1 MSVLSGFIGT
11 TSAIAGVVLSFSE
24 ISACA
29 SGIGH
34 AIAAVSSARL
44 RAGYA
49 VPGRQCS
56 LTR

>member
-11 TSAIAGVVLSFSE
+11 TAAIAGVFLSFSL
-24 ISACA
+24 ISASA
-29 SGIGH
+29 SGMGQG
-34 AIAAVSSARL
+34 IATVSSARL

-49 VPGRQCS
+49 VPARQCS